1 MGAASAAWDRADDSE
16 AAADRHKC
24 PFEALSR
31 FLSARGLR
39 YMWRAAISGG
49 GAEGTMQQRW
59 GLPIVAW
66 PSRLRPNYWDGVAL
80 PLVLGSVVL
89 LAWASRQMGAPYR
102 LGQALAISLDPR
114 YLPEYGLR
122 TVLRMALAL
131 AASLAFSLAYAA
143 FAAKSR
149 RAEKLLIPVLD
160 ILQSVPIL
168 GFLSITVTGFI
179 ALFPGS
185 LMGYECAA
193 IFAIFTSQAWN
204 MTFSLYQSFIG
215 VPQDLREAARMYH
228 LSPWQSFWQLE
239 VPFATPQLIW
249 NMMMSVSGGWF
260 FVVAS
265 EAISVNGQDV
275 KLPGIGSYIALAIE
289 QRDLA
294 AVGYA
299 ILAML
304 VLILIYDQ
312 LLFRPLLAWAQRFK
326 VEAVTQ
332 DEIEPPWFLI
342 MLQRARLFDVMRS
355 VFDEA
360 AALLSRLARRAAP
373 RRAGAHRLRF
383 GAAGARWADLVWNGL
398 LIAGVAYA
406 LIDIARFVDSEVGLR
421 EVLHVLLLGL
431 CTLARVVVLIALAAL
446 IWVPIGVWIGLRP
459 RLARRVQPI
468 VQFLA
473 AFPANLFFPVAVVA
487 ILRFHLNV
495 EIWVSPLMILGT
507 QWYILFNVIAGTLAL
522 PTDYQFVASNLGV
535 SRFLWWRR
543 LILPA
548 IFPAFV
554 TGAVTASGGSWN
566 ASIVA
571 EIVRW
576 GNDTLVAT
584 GIGAYIAEATEKGDF
599 PRIALGICVLCV
611 YVLLF
616 NRLLWRRL
624 YLLAEERL
632 RLD

>member
-1 MGAASAAWDRADDSE
+1 ME
-16 AAADRHKC
+16 
-24 PFEALSR
+24 
-31 FLSARGLR
+31 
-39 YMWRAAISGG
+39 
-49 GAEGTMQQRW
+49 QRW

-66 PSRLRPNYWDGVAL
+66 PSRLRPNVWDGVAL
-80 PLVLGSVVL
+80 PLVLGAVVL
-89 LAWASRQMGAPYR
+89 VAWASQQMNVPYR
-102 LGQALAISLDPR
+102 LGEALPISLDPR
-114 YLPEYGLR
+114 NLPEYGLR

-131 AASLAFSLAYAA
+131 AASLAFSLSYAA
-143 FAAKSR
+143 LAAKSR

-168 GFLSITVTGFI
+168 GFLSITVTGFV
-179 ALFPGS
+179 ALFPGR
-185 LMGYECAA
+185 LLGYECAA

-228 LSPWQSFWQLE
+228 LSAWQSFWQLE
-239 VPFATPQLIW
+239 VPFALPNLIW

-265 EAISVNGQDV
+265 EAISVAGQDV
-275 KLPGIGSYIALAIE
+275 KLPGIGSYIALATE
-289 QRDLA
+289 QRDWG

-304 VLILIYDQ
+304 VFILIYDQ

-326 VEAVTQ
+326 VEAIGA
-332 DEIEPPWFLI
+332 DEVEPPWFLT
-342 MLQRARLFDVMRS
+342 MLQRARLFDLLRRLV
-355 VFDEA
+355 DYT
-360 AALLSRLARRAAP
+360 ALLASRVQRAMPRPARGPRPRLVAP
-373 RRAGAHRLRF
+373 RWVDLAWNTALLAGT
-383 GAAGARWADLVWNGL
+383 LVTLGY
-398 LIAGVAYA
+398 IIG
-406 LIDIARFVDSEVGLR
+406 FVRSEVDAR
-421 EVLHVLLLGL
+421 EVAHVVLLGFI
-431 CTLARVVVLIALAAL
+431 TLLRVVVLIALASL
-446 IWVPIGVWIGLRP
+446 VWVPIGVWIGLRP
-459 RLARRVQPI
+459 GLAHRVQPV

-473 AFPANLFFPVAVVA
+473 AFPANLFFPVVVSTIVA
-487 ILRFHLNV
+487 LHLNV
-495 EIWVSPLMILGT
+495 EIWLSPLMILGT
-507 QWYILFNVIAGTLAL
+507 QWYILFNVIAGTMAL

-535 SRFLWWRR
+535 SRWLWWRR
-543 LILPA
+543 LILPG

-571 EIVRW
+571 EIAKW
-576 GNDTLVAT
+576 GDTTLVAT
-584 GIGAYIAEATEKGDF
+584 GLGAYIAQETEKGDF
-599 PRIALGICVLCV
+599 PRIALGITVLSL

-624 YLLAEERL
+624 YILAEERL